1 MARAGLRTAVS
12 TQMEDAIQ
20 ASRVLVV
27 DDEPTNVLVLERMFE
42 SVGLTQV
49 FGLTDPRQ
57 TLQMVNDHAI
67 DLVLLD
73 LHMPHL
79 DGLDVLSELRAA
91 ADPHDFLPVLVL
103 TADATTDARDRALDG
118 GANDFLTKPFDRIE
132 ALLRVRNLLRLR
144 HLHVEAMSRQDELRA
159 ELAAREA
166 ASRRAQE
173 HHNERV
179 ARVDRAL
186 HGDVLSMVFQPIH
199 AVADGSVV
207 GMEALARLAIEP
219 FRAPDIWFR
228 EATSVGRGAQ
238 LELAAAARALAQI
251 DRLEGFLAV
260 NVSPEV
266 ARLPA
271 FTELLAGVDCSRVV
285 VELTEHTR
293 VADEVELARDLSHLR
308 ERGVR
313 LAVDDTGAGY
323 AGLQRLLGLAPDIV
337 KLDMALIRGIDHDP
351 ARRALATALVAF
363 TSEIGA
369 ELIAEGVETDAEL
382 STLRA
387 LGVPW
392 VQGFGLGRPA
402 PLPG

>member
-27 DDEPTNVLVLERMFE
+27 DDEPANVLVLERMFE

-49 FGLTDPRQ
+49 FGLTDPRR

-166 ASRRAQE
+166 ATLRAQQ
-173 HHNERV
+173 HHDEKV
-179 ARVDRAL
+179 ARVDRAI
-186 HGDVLSMVFQPIH
+186 HGDALSMVFQPIH

-219 FRAPDIWFR
+219 SRAPDLWFR

-293 VADEVELARDLSHLR
+293 VADEVELERDLSHLR

-402 PLPG
+402 PLPD

>member
-1 MARAGLRTAVS
+1 MARAGLRAAVS

-49 FGLTDPRQ
+49 FGLTDPRR

-144 HLHVEAMSRQDELRA
+144 HLHVEAMSRQEELRA
-159 ELAAREA
+159 ELEAREA
-166 ASRRAQE
+166 ESRLAQA
-173 HHNERV
+173 HHNEKV

-186 HGDVLSMVFQPIH
+186 RGDALSMVFQPIH

-219 FRAPDIWFR
+219 SRAPDIWFR

-271 FTELLAGVDCSRVV
+271 FTELLSGVDCSRVV

-293 VADEVELARDLSHLR
+293 VADEVELERDLAHLR